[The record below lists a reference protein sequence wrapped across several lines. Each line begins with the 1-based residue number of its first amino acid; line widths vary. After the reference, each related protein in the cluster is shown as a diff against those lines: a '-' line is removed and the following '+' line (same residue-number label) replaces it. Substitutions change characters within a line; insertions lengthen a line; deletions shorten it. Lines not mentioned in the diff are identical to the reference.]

1 MNSTMSLTGSFDG
14 RDFAEII
21 GLLSRRSCTGRLV
34 VRSGS
39 LHASIRLAEGSAV
52 GLDVH
57 NLHRRDESADWQA
70 QLAEVC
76 FEVLRSGRGTFE
88 FLSDDGLGIGDGP
101 GVRLGAIVTAAK
113 RRLAKW
119 REIESSIPTLNAV
132 PVLSEGLRSEEM
144 VVNQQA
150 WRVVVAIDG
159 RHSVA
164 GLARRLDLDPL
175 TLCQILK
182 PLVEDGAVTIAGAT
196 VRTRSTPVRS
206 VTIKSQVASDVAPV
220 GGT

>member
-39 LHASIRLAEGSAV
+39 LHASIRLAEGNAV

-57 NLHRRDESADWQA
+57 NLHRRDEGVDWQGR
-70 QLAEVC
+70 LADVC

-88 FLSDDGLGIGDGP
+88 FLSDEGLDIGDGP
-101 GVRLGAIVTAAK
+101 RVRLGAIVTAAK
-113 RRLAKW
+113 RRLAQW
-119 REIESSIPTLNAV
+119 REIESVIPSLNSV

-196 VRTRSTPVRS
+196 ARTRSAPVRS
-206 VTIKSQVASDVAPV
+206 VTIKTQGPSEVAPV

>member
-57 NLHRRDESADWQA
+57 NLHRRDEGADWQGR
-70 QLAEVC
+70 LADVC

-88 FLSDDGLGIGDGP
+88 FLSDEGLDIGDGP
-101 GVRLGAIVTAAK
+101 RVRLGAIVTAAK
-113 RRLAKW
+113 RRLAQW
-119 REIESSIPTLNAV
+119 REIESAIPTLNSV